1 MRLKNY
7 QIDALETL
15 SKYLKLLSDAEAQAA
30 QAKAVIAALSEEIR
44 ASIPALNDP
53 VIAAWD
59 AARRDSV
66 AASPDPWRPLKDG
79 VGRPIPHIC
88 LKLPTG
94 GGKTLLAAHGL
105 ERISSDYFRKATGLV
120 LWIVPSDAIYRQTKK
135 QLTDRESPVRQV
147 LDRASGGRV
156 KILEKLDGFTK
167 LDLEERL
174 CVLLLMLPSANRE
187 TRESLKVFRDSGHY
201 ESVFPRDDLIACES
215 LLNETPNL
223 ELFDLADAAQIAPEA
238 SRIKHSLG
246 NVLRIARPV
255 VILDEGHHT
264 YGELARGTL
273 STLNP
278 RFILE
283 LTATPKREFSNIL
296 VNVSGRAL
304 KDEEMIKLPI
314 RLEVAKNLSWKV
326 TLGRAVD
333 RLDELEKEA
342 RDFQNETNRYIRP
355 ILLVR
360 VDRTGK
366 DQRGGGYVHA
376 EEVVEHLTNKLGLLR
391 EAVRIQTAEVKELKD
406 DDLLSP
412 YCPVRAIVTKDALR
426 EGWDCPFAYV
436 LAILSS
442 GTATTALTQMIGRV
456 LRQPGA
462 ERTGRGP
469 LDEAHVFCAD
479 MEVGQAVERIK
490 TGLEAEGMGDLG
502 DQIDTGKAKDGVS
515 VEKEI
520 RIRKAFRGSRIML
533 PRVLHRCGR
542 KDYRELDFEADIL
555 PAIEWDAFSWR
566 HAETFNLVDYDKAE
580 RTTFAVDIEA
590 GDRFGLGT
598 SARKSEF
605 VPELKLDRAALV
617 RRMLDIVPNP
627 WQGMRILDDAI
638 AQLMKREG
646 VTEENVIAAKFQLM
660 EAIQSDV
667 REQFDHAA
675 ESVFREKVETGEI
688 IFKLLAAPLDN
699 LNFEFNEIMKV
710 RVGRDDGPLF
720 RFGDPLERSLY
731 DKVFSKDVN
740 GFEEDVA
747 LYLDG
752 KDAVTW
758 WWRLVARKDWA
769 LQGWRRNRVYP
780 DFLIKL
786 ESDGDTARM
795 LVLETKGEH
804 LAGSHDT
811 IFKEKLFA
819 LLEQAYQSG
828 KIAGHVELFA
838 GRPDAMSFRILLQ
851 QGEWKS
857 KLEHAIS

>member
-1 MRLKNY
+1 MRLKKY
-7 QIDALETL
+7 QVEALEAL
-15 SKYLKLLSDAEAQAA
+15 SKFLTLLSNAKTEAAKTAA
-30 QAKAVIAALSEEIR
+30 AVAVLPEELR
-44 ASIPALNDP
+44 ASIPALADP
-53 VIAAWD
+53 VTAAWD
-59 AARRDSV
+59 EARKQTI

-79 VGRPIPHIC
+79 AGRPIPHIC

-94 GGKTLLAAHGL
+94 GGKTLLAAHAL
-105 ERISSDYFRKATGLV
+105 ERISADFFSRTSGLV

-135 QLTDRESPVRQV
+135 QLADRASAVRQV
-147 LDRASGGRV
+147 LDRLSGGRV
-156 KILEKLDGFTK
+156 KILEKLDGFSK
-167 LDLEERL
+167 QDIAERL

-187 TRESLKVFRDSGHY
+187 TRESLKVFRDSGRY
-201 ESVFPRDDLIACES
+201 ETIFPQDDRTECEA
-215 LLNETPNL
+215 LLREVPNL
-223 ELFDLADAAQIAPEA
+223 ESFDLAEAAQFAQA
-238 SRIKHSLG
+238 DRIKHSLG
-246 NVLRIARPV
+246 NALRIVRPI
-255 VILDEGHHT
+255 VILDEGHHA
-264 YGELARGTL
+264 YGELARSTL
-273 STLNP
+273 STFNP
-278 RFILE
+278 RFVLE

-314 RLEVAKNLSWKV
+314 RLEVAKNLSWKS
-326 TLGRAVD
+326 TLQRAVD
-333 RLDELEKEA
+333 RLDALDKEA
-342 RDFQNETNRYIRP
+342 RDFQSETNRYIRP

-376 EEVVEHLTNKLGLLR
+376 EDVVEQLTNRLGFPR

-436 LAILSS
+436 LAILSG

-462 ERTGRGP
+462 ERTGREA

-479 MEVGQAVERIK
+479 MQVGVAVERIK
-490 TGLEAEGMGDLG
+490 AGLEAEGMGDLG
-502 DQIDTGKAKDGVS
+502 DQIDTGNGRDAASIEKD
-515 VEKEI
+515 I
-520 RIRKAFRGSRIML
+520 RIRKAFRGSRIMV
-533 PRVLHRCGR
+533 PRVLHCCG
-542 KDYRELDFEADIL
+542 KGSYRELDFEADIL
-555 PAIEWDAFSWR
+555 PAIAWDAFSWR
-566 HAETFNLVDYDKAE
+566 GAETFSLADYDKAQ
-580 RTTFAVDIEA
+580 RAAVDIDIED
-590 GDRFGLGT
+590 GERFGLGT
-598 SARKSEF
+598 RARTSEF
-605 VPELKLDRAALV
+605 VPEATLDRPALV
-617 RRMLDIVPNP
+617 RRMLETVPNP

-638 AQLMKREG
+638 ERLMRRSG
-646 VTEENVIAAKFQLM
+646 VTEDNIIAAKFQLV
-660 EAIQSDV
+660 EAIERDV
-667 REQFDHAA
+667 REQFDQAA
-675 ESVFREKVETGEI
+675 ETVFRKKVEAGEI
-688 IFKLLAAPLDN
+688 LFKLLATPFDS
-699 LNFEFNEIMKV
+699 LNFEFEEIMKV

-720 RFGDPLERSLY
+720 RYGDPLERSLY
-731 DKVFSKDVN
+731 DKVFRKDFN

-758 WWRLVARKDWA
+758 WWRIVARKGWA

-811 IFKEKLFA
+811 AFKEKLFA
-819 LLEQAYQSG
+819 LLERAYESG
-828 KIAGHVELFA
+828 EEAGDVELFA
-838 GRPDAMSFRILLQ
+838 GRPDAMKFRILVEH
-851 QGEWKS
+851 GAWKS
-857 KLEHAIS
+857 EIENALG

>member
-1 MRLKNY
+1 MRLKKY
-7 QIDALETL
+7 QTEALAAL
-15 SKYLKLLSDAEAQAA
+15 SNYLKLLADAEVQTAQANA
-30 QAKAVIAALSEEIR
+30 AIAALPENVRESV
-44 ASIPALNDP
+44 PAPRDP
-53 VIAAWD
+53 VSAAWD
-59 AARRDSV
+59 TARKANI
-66 AASPDPWRPLKDG
+66 AASPDPWRPVVDG
-79 VGRPIPHIC
+79 VGRSIPHIC

-105 ERISSDYFRKATGLV
+105 ERISADHFRKTTGLV

-135 QLTDRESPVRQV
+135 QLTDRENPIRQV
-147 LDRASGGRV
+147 LDRMSGGRV
-156 KILEKLDGFTK
+156 KVLQKLDAFTRQ
-167 LDLEERL
+167 DLQEGL

-201 ESVFPRDDLIACES
+201 ESLFPHDDRTACEA
-215 LLNETPNL
+215 LLKETPNL
-223 ELFDLADAAQIAPEA
+223 ELFGLAEAAQVEPEA

-246 NVLRIARPV
+246 NVLRLARPIV
-255 VILDEGHHT
+255 VLDEGHHA
-264 YGELARGTL
+264 YGELARATL

-278 RFILE
+278 RFVLE

-314 RLEVAKNLSWKV
+314 RLEVAKNLSWKA
-326 TLGRAVD
+326 TLQRAVD
-333 RLDELEKEA
+333 RLDAIERDA

-376 EEVVEHLTNKLGLLR
+376 EDVVAQLTNKVGLPR

-462 ERTGRGP
+462 ERTGREP
-469 LDEAHVFCAD
+469 LDEAHVFCAE
-479 MEVGQAVERIK
+479 MEVGEAVARIK
-490 TGLEAEGMGDLG
+490 SGLEAEGMGDLG
-502 DQIDTGKAKDGVS
+502 DQIDTGKGKDAAS
-515 VEKEI
+515 VEKET
-520 RIRKAFRGSRIML
+520 RIRKAFRGSQIML
-533 PRVLHRCGR
+533 PRVLHRCG
-542 KDYRELDFEADIL
+542 KLDYRELDFEADIL
-555 PAIEWDAFSWR
+555 PGIDWDGLSWR
-566 HAETFNLVDYDKAE
+566 DAETFSLADYDKAQ
-580 RTTFAVDIEA
+580 RTTFAVDIDE
-590 GDRFGLGT
+590 GERFVLGT

-605 VPELKLDRAALV
+605 VPELKLERAALV
-617 RRMLDIVPNP
+617 RRMLDVVPNP

-638 AQLMKREG
+638 ARLMKRDG
-646 VTEENVIAAKFQLM
+646 VTEDNIIAAKFQLI

-667 REQFDHAA
+667 REQFDRAA
-675 ESVFREKVETGEI
+675 EGVFRRKVETGEI
-688 IFKLLAAPLDN
+688 LFKLLAAPLDS
-699 LNFEFNEIMKV
+699 LNFEFEEIMKV
-710 RVGRDDGPLF
+710 RVGHDDLPLF
-720 RFGDPLERSLY
+720 RYGDPLARSLY
-731 DKVFSKDVN
+731 DKVFQKDVN
-740 GFEEDVA
+740 GFEEEVA

-752 KDAVTW
+752 NDAVTW
-758 WWRLVARKDWA
+758 WWRIVARKGWA
-769 LQGWRRNRVYP
+769 LQGWRRNRIYP

-786 ESDGDTARM
+786 ESNGDTARM

-811 IFKEKLFA
+811 MFKEKLFA
-819 LLEQAYQSG
+819 LLEQAYENGQE
-828 KIAGHVELFA
+828 AGDVELFA
-838 GRPDAMSFRILLQ
+838 GGPDAMSFRILLQ
-851 QGEWKS
+851 HGAWKS
-857 KLEHAIS
+857 EIEHAIS